1 MRTKRPQNQ
10 CNDCAYS
17 WFPKGKS
24 LSNRCPNCSS
34 QNVMI
39 APGCIGSLFNLVGW
53 IIRKI
58 SSILVVGILL
68 IIATVVV
75 FAVVRSLDRPGKTN
89 NPPINSEL
97 PAPESDPP
105 KTAGKPD
112 SLKPAPITDSPK
124 PRVDPS
130 IVGTLESTPLPV
142 TVITTEAISLLN
154 EAGKETPL
162 PAQTTIRILE
172 RARLG
177 SLNMEIGGKT
187 FVGND
192 SVLAGK
198 AKFVGK

>member
-10 CNDCAYS
+10 CSDCAYS

-24 LSNRCPNCSS
+24 LSNRCPNCGS

-39 APGCIGSLFNLVGW
+39 APGCIGLLFNLVGW

-68 IIATVVV
+68 IIAAVV
-75 FAVVRSLDRPGKTN
+75 FVLVRSPDKSGETN
-89 NPPINSEL
+89 SSPVDSES
-97 PAPESDPP
+97 PALKSDSP
-105 KTAGKPD
+105 KTAEKPD
-112 SLKPAPITDSPK
+112 SLKRAPSPASPK

-142 TVITTEAISLLN
+142 TVVTTEAISLLN
-154 EAGKETPL
+154 EAGNETPL
-162 PAQTTIRILE
+162 PAQTTIKILE
-172 RARLG
+172 RAKLG

-187 FVGND
+187 FVGNE
-192 SVLAGK
+192 SRLAGK